1 MYPEADGILPSLNA
15 VINSNG
21 LLSALLA
28 ALVIAIIGW
37 GIGALRRRHQQARYP
52 GRFRAGVALIM
63 VLALGF
69 SVVGGVALANRA
81 LTPTPTCA
89 PGKVEF
95 DGSTAFAPIIN
106 EVATEYEQACPQAQI
121 AISAIGSSEGLD
133 KLKGSNS
140 ETPVIAMLDAQPQ
153 GLPSSQY
160 AGQPVGV
167 IIFAVVGNR
176 DSLPPKLFTPG
187 NGGGLSTAQ
196 IAQAFE
202 HRTVSGLAVRPVGRT
217 RGSGT
222 RNDFTH
228 GVIGQQYCSSAI
240 CPQPRGVCYERT
252 TLDLLTYVND
262 TPNAI
267 GYAEADALPFFPKVA
282 AIPIS
287 VTGVGYEPTRP
298 NTLSGNYP
306 FFATEYLY
314 TRGSQCARS
323 RRHQVPDEQAGRSPT
338 ARHLV
343 HQLLGPQGIEAQR
356 RVSGQLA
363 RLEASD
369 GPPGRRTPSA
379 PSA

>member
-1 MYPEADGILPSLNA
+1 MYKRLTEGRQVYLEADGILPDLNA
-15 VINSNG
+15 VIDNNG

-52 GRFRAGVALIM
+52 GRFRAG
-63 VLALGF
+63 LALVVLLALVF
-69 SVVGGVALANRA
+69 SVAGGVALANRA
-81 LTPTPTCA
+81 LTPAPACA

-106 EVATEYEQACPQAQI
+106 EVATEYEQDCPQAQI
-121 AISAIGSSEGLD
+121 TVRAIGSAEGLTA
-133 KLKGSNS
+133 LRHGSN
-140 ETPVIAMLDAQPQ
+140 ETPVVAMLDGQPQ

-176 DSLPPKLFTPG
+176 DSLPPELFAAG

-202 HRTVSGLAVRPVGRT
+202 HRTVSGITVRPVGRT

-228 GVIGQQYCSSAI
+228 EVLGRQYPSSGI
-240 CPQPRGVCYERT
+240 CPQPRGVCYEPT
-252 TLDLLTYVND
+252 TLALLTYVNN

-267 GYAEADALPFFPKVA
+267 GYAEADALPFFPSVA
-282 AIPIS
+282 AIPIR
-287 VTGVGYEPTRP
+287 VNGVGYEPSRP
-298 NTLSGNYP
+298 NTLNGDYS

-314 TRGSQCARS
+314 TRGS
-323 RRHQVPDEQAGRSPT
+323 PDG
-338 ARHLV
+338 
-343 HQLLGPQGIEAQR
+343 
-356 RVSGQLA
+356 
-363 RLEASD
+363 LEADVIKFLMSKPVAAQLRDTSFISCSD
-369 GPPGRRTPSA
+369 LKGSKLSVECPPS
-379 PSA
+379 